1 MNRKR
6 FYFLAAIAV
15 VAIIGAIYYYSL
27 SNDPIPAS
35 QRFNDIFDEEPSVS
49 CSNLVLT
56 AWSGNKLA
64 VGDDLKIALNDIL
77 HARGI
82 TAPIPQVQF
91 DDIVSE
97 HNTQFKELFTRAG
110 NKFYVQCEALYLR
123 FFEQCEEQTSN
134 QSDFLKCW
142 VDSSSSD
149 GQQAL
154 YQTLT
159 DDLTLPDV
167 EVEPHEAAPISDE
180 D

>member
-1 MNRKR
+1 MSRKR
-6 FYFLAAIAV
+6 FYFLAAVV
-15 VAIIGAIYYYSL
+15 VAAILGAIYYYSH
-27 SNDPIPAS
+27 SNDELPAT
-35 QRFNDIFDEEPSVS
+35 QRFIDIFSEEPSVS

-56 AWSGNKLA
+56 AWSSSQLA
-64 VGDDLKIALNDIL
+64 VEDELKIALNDIL
-77 HARGI
+77 HSRGI
-82 TAPIPQVQF
+82 TAPIPQGQF

-97 HNTQFKELFTRAG
+97 HNTQFKELFTRSG

-123 FFEQCEEQTSN
+123 FFEQCEEQNSN

-142 VDSSSSD
+142 VDSGSSE

-159 DDLTLPDV
+159 DSLMLPDA
-167 EVEPHEAAPISDE
+167 EVEPHESAPSSDE